1 MDTTLPRGAGLNGH
15 SAFPIKKG
23 QHIVFSSFSA
33 HRQPDIFGEDCLDF
47 RPERWDK
54 IKPNSIGY
62 LPFHIGPRSCVGREY
77 FMQGLLPSIYSG
89 RSGTN
94 KSEEHYALTVLSY
107 TIARIAQNFEG
118 IKSRDDRN
126 WKEQLSMTLSNENE
140 VFVSLFQSHNTRV
153 GG

>member
-1 MDTTLPRGAGLNGH
+1 
-15 SAFPIKKG
+15 
-23 QHIVFSSFSA
+23 
-33 HRQPDIFGEDCLDF
+33 
-47 RPERWDK
+47 
-54 IKPNSIGY
+54 
-62 LPFHIGPRSCVGREY
+62 
-77 FMQGLLPSIYSG
+77 MQGLLPSIYSG
-89 RSGTN
+89 RSGAN